1 MERDMLP
8 GMTGIALVQWTRA
21 DNGLKTSQR

>member
-1 MERDMLP
+1 MKKDMLP
-8 GMTGIALVQWTRA
+8 VMTGIALVKWTRA

>member
-1 MERDMLP
+1 MLP